1 MRCACAGEAAA
12 PLLFGPKAKVRAALE
27 MSGIPYTYVVAYGF
41 ASYWTNGLGEVG
53 PRDRVPPSPVNS
65 SRQVPHYGNG
75 RTKRAHTPSLF
86 LPSASCLAQATC
98 AWVEQHVS
106 CLCQVCK
113 SQQRLPP
120 CLC

>member
-1 MRCACAGEAAA
+1 MPCRCMHALRAGEAAA

-53 PRDRVPPSPVNS
+53 AKDRIPPSPVNS

-75 RTKRAHTPSLF
+75 RTKRAFHPPF
-86 LPSASCLAQATC
+86 LPLALLLITA
-98 AWVEQHVS
+98 
-106 CLCQVCK
+106 
-113 SQQRLPP
+113 
-120 CLC
+120 